1 MRQSRLFLNTLRE
14 TPAEAD
20 VVSHRLMLRAGL
32 IRQLSAGVYTFLPL
46 GYRALAKVEA
56 IVRQEMDRAGAQE
69 IFMPAMQ
76 PAELWQQSG
85 RWDDYGPELV
95 RFSDRHERTMALGP
109 THEEVITSLVQNE
122 VRSWRQLPFTLY
134 QIQTK
139 FRDER
144 RPRAGLLR
152 GREFRMKDA
161 YSFDVDEAGLDR
173 SYQAMYDAYCRIFDR
188 LGVEYRAVEADSG
201 AIGGEGG
208 NHEFM
213 VISAA
218 GEDTIAGCSKCSYA
232 ANIEKAVGQ
241 ALPVADGTNTPA
253 SETVPTPHAR
263 TIEQLVALLGVDAGQ
278 IVKVLVY
285 VADGKPVAA
294 CLRGDHEVNEVKLK
308 KVLGA
313 RTLEMASAEEVLRY
327 TGKPV
332 GFVGPDCGLPVVFD
346 RDILSIADGV
356 VASKTPDAHDVH
368 VVPNRDFTVAET
380 ADIRLVRAGD
390 ACVDCGA
397 PLVFMGGIEVGHVFK
412 LGTKYTEAFN
422 TRYADESG
430 AERLIIMG
438 CYGIGTS
445 RIIPAVI
452 EQLHDEDGII
462 WPIAIAPYHVHVV
475 PVNGRDEEQAS
486 VADSL
491 YHRFLAAGVDAL
503 IDDRDERP
511 GVKFKDADLIGLPV
525 RITVGN
531 KVKEGNVELKIRR
544 TGEVQ
549 VLPIEEAFRTVLGL
563 VK

>member
-20 VVSHRLMLRAGL
+20 VASHRLMLRAGL

-76 PAELWQQSG
+76 PAELWQHSG
-85 RWDDYGPELV
+85 RWDDYGPELI

-122 VRSWRQLPFTLY
+122 VRSWRQLPVTLY

-161 YSFDVDEAGLDR
+161 YSFDVDEAGLDS
-173 SYQAMYDAYCRIFDR
+173 SYEAMYDAYCRIFDR
-188 LGVEYRAVEADSG
+188 LGIEYRAVEADSG

-241 ALPVADGTNTPA
+241 ALPPA
-253 SETVPTPHAR
+253 AGANIRAPETVATPHAR
-263 TIEQLVALLGVDAGQ
+263 TIEALVKLLGVDAGQ

-285 VADGKPVAA
+285 IADGQPVAA

-313 RTLEMASAEEVLRY
+313 RSLEMASAEEVLRY

-346 RDILSIADGV
+346 RDILSISDGV
-356 VASKTPDAHDVH
+356 VASETPDAHDLH
-368 VVPNRDFTVAET
+368 VVPNRDFEVTQT
-380 ADIRLVRAGD
+380 ADIRLVREGD
-390 ACVDCGA
+390 ACVQCGA
-397 PLVFMGGIEVGHVFK
+397 PLVFLGGIEVGHVFK
-412 LGTKYTEAFN
+412 LGTKYTKAFDA
-422 TRYADESG
+422 RYADESG
-430 AERLIIMG
+430 TAQMIVMG

-452 EQLHDEDGII
+452 EQCHDEDGIT
-462 WPIAIAPYHVHVV
+462 WPLSIAPYPVHIVL
-475 PVNGRDEEQAS
+475 VNHRDDEQVN
-486 VADSL
+486 VAESL
-491 YHRFLAAGVDAL
+491 YQRFLAAEVEAL
-503 IDDRDERP
+503 LDDRDERP

-525 RITVGN
+525 RITVGS